1 MQIIKVKQQGDGYL
15 LNDNISVPN
24 APGNRHYQM
33 IQEWLAIEGNNLEPE
48 YTPDELVIKEAQ
60 DERRAKEEL
69 ADKMQNA
76 GKEVIKEFHIL
87 NQGKQVTLEQAQ
99 QNAQVFAS
107 IKLYLDS
114 GSSFSRDLIASV
126 DLTGTSLSEDD
137 RADLL
142 NVWDSAIA

>member
-99 QNAQVFAS
+99 QNAEVFAS

>member
-1 MQIIKVKQQGDGYL
+1 MEIIKVKQQENGYL
-15 LNDNISVPN
+15 LNDSLSVPN
-24 APGNRHYQM
+24 APGNRHYRL

-99 QNAQVFAS
+99 QNAEVFAS

>member
-1 MQIIKVKQQGDGYL
+1 
-15 LNDNISVPN
+15 
-24 APGNRHYQM
+24 
-33 IQEWLAIEGNNLEPE
+33 
-48 YTPDELVIKEAQ
+48 
-60 DERRAKEEL
+60 
-69 ADKMQNA
+69 MQNA

-99 QNAQVFAS
+99 QNAEVFAS

>member
-1 MQIIKVKQQGDGYL
+1 MEIIKVKQQENGYL
-15 LNDNISVPN
+15 LNDSLSVPN
-24 APGNRHYQM
+24 APGNRHYRL

-48 YTPDELVIKEAQ
+48 YTPDELVVKEAQ
-60 DERRAKEEL
+60 DARRAKEEL

-99 QNAQVFAS
+99 QNAEVFAS

-114 GSSFSRDLIASV
+114 GSSFSRDLISSV
-126 DLTGTSLSEDD
+126 DLTGTSLTEDD

>member
-1 MQIIKVKQQGDGYL
+1 MQITKVKQQKDAYL
-15 LNDNISVPN
+15 LNGSLSVPN

-99 QNAQVFAS
+99 QNAEVFAS

>member
-1 MQIIKVKQQGDGYL
+1 MEIIKVKQQENGYL
-15 LNDNISVPN
+15 LNDSLSVPN
-24 APGNRHYQM
+24 TPGNRHYQM

-69 ADKMQNA
+69 AEKMQNA

-107 IKLYLDS
+107 IKLYLDA

-126 DLTGTSLSEDD
+126 DLTGTSLSEED

>member
-1 MQIIKVKQQGDGYL
+1 MEIIKVKQQENGYL
-15 LNDNISVPN
+15 LNDSLSVPN
-24 APGNRHYQM
+24 APGNRHYRL

-48 YTPDELVIKEAQ
+48 YTPDELVVKEAQ
-60 DERRAKEEL
+60 DARRAKEEL

-99 QNAQVFAS
+99 QNAEVFAS